1 MSQATHKLN
10 VKKQRR
16 AARIEGVKR
25 SWYKFSRNKISVLGL
40 AVVALIILVAAF
52 ESFVAPHPEH
62 AGPFVDFANANL
74 APSAKYPFGTDQY
87 GRDVLSRI
95 IFSFRSALSMGIGVL
110 AIAAPV
116 GIVMGLVAGYF
127 KNRLISTIIMRM
139 VDIFLSLPSLVL
151 ALAVSA
157 MLEPNL
163 RNSLLA
169 ITFSW
174 WAWYARL
181 VYGSASSVRN
191 EYYIQSAELI
201 GTSRMHILFRE
212 ILPNCQSTILTK
224 LTLDMGIVI
233 LMGASLSF
241 VGLGEQPPAPALG
254 TMIADG
260 YKFLPNMWWLTVFP
274 AIAIMIIVL
283 AFNLLGDGISDMLS
297 AGEV

>member
-1 MSQATHKLN
+1 MENSIAAGST
-10 VKKQRR
+10 KQERR
-16 AARIEGVKR
+16 AARLEGLKR
-25 SWYKFSRNKISVLGL
+25 NWYKFSRNKISVVGL
-40 AVVALIILVAAF
+40 VVVLLIILTAIF
-52 ESFVAPHPEH
+52 ESYIAPYPEH
-62 AGPFVDFANANL
+62 AGPFVDFAQANQPPGGQYL
-74 APSAKYPFGTDQY
+74 LGTDQY

-95 IFSFRSALSMGIGVL
+95 IFSFRSALVMGVGVL
-110 AIAAPV
+110 AVAAPV
-116 GIVMGLVAGYF
+116 GVVMGLIAGYY
-127 KNRLISTIIMRM
+127 KNHLISAVIMRV

-163 RNSLLA
+163 FNSMMA

-181 VYGSASSVRN
+181 VYGAASSVRN
-191 EYYIQSAELI
+191 EYYIKSAELL
-201 GTSRMHILFRE
+201 GTSKVHILFKE
-212 ILPNCQSTILTK
+212 ILPNCLPTILTK
-224 LTLDMGIVI
+224 MTLDMGMVI

-254 TMIADG
+254 TMISDG
-260 YKFLPNMWWLTVFP
+260 YKLLPDMWWLTVFP